1 LSTRTSSP
9 HDPPVLLV
17 PAELHL
23 VAAALAGDGALADA
37 IGYRVADEW
46 ATFPGAL
53 RAVHDQLVADP
64 ASAAW
69 GSRFFV
75 SGEPPHVV
83 GWGGFKGPPVDGTV
97 ELGYEI
103 AAGLRGQGLAT
114 AAARAMLDEAFA
126 HPEVATV
133 IAHTLAEPNASN
145 HILTKL
151 GFHHTGEIVE
161 DGERVWRFERGRAP
175 GTDEA

>member
-1 LSTRTSSP
+1 MI
-9 HDPPVLLV
+9 LV
-17 PAELHL
+17 PADLRL
-23 VAAALAGDGALADA
+23 VAAALVGDHDLAEA
-37 IGYRVADEW
+37 IGYGVADGW

-53 RAVHDQLVADP
+53 RSVHDQLVADP

-75 SGEPPHVV
+75 SGEPPQVV

-103 AAGLRGQGLAT
+103 AAALRGRGLAT

-126 HPEVATV
+126 HPDVTTV

-145 HILTKL
+145 HILEKV
-151 GFHHTGEIVE
+151 GFRHAGAQIE
-161 DGERVWRFERGRAP
+161 DGEPVWRYARGRP
-175 GTDEA
+175 